1 MIIYDLPDGDWI
13 YALRSKLKGAR
24 TSKPR
29 GISAIKYR
37 NNRGPRTLYV
47 YQNVS
52 LRLMSEKWSGLTG
65 RYNETS
71 GQLEILKKL
80 FDQAVIGTLN

>member
-1 MIIYDLPDGDWI
+1 MDIRIAIETERRPNFEAARYSSNQTQKQ
-13 YALRSKLKGAR
+13 LRTEDKFGA
-24 TSKPR
+24 
-29 GISAIKYR
+29 
-37 NNRGPRTLYV
+37 LYV